1 MSVEVDDRTVR
12 RMKLLVR
19 RARGDITHVE
29 VRNETEKFLRRLRVS
44 KRAGPVEP
52 PVETQEIGV
61 NLPPGGVAP
70 LAVNLVF
77 TSPIHAFVTEAV
89 LADSQAGPDDPPP
102 YPTSIDEFPD
112 PEVAERVEQLVVTV
126 RSEHMKP
133 GDHEVFV
140 EAVLAPH
147 P

>member
-1 MSVEVDDRTVR
+1 MSVEVDDRTAR
-12 RMKLLVR
+12 HMKLLVR
-19 RARGDITHVE
+19 RNRGDITHVE

-44 KRAGPVEP
+44 KREGPVGP

-70 LAVNLVF
+70 IPVNLVF

-89 LADSQAGPDDPPP
+89 LADTQEGPDDPPP
-102 YPTSIDEFPD
+102 YPTSIDDFPD
-112 PEVAERVEQLVVTV
+112 PEVAERVEQLFVTV
-126 RSEHMKP
+126 RPDHIKP
-133 GDHEVFV
+133 VTHEVLV

-147 P
+147 A